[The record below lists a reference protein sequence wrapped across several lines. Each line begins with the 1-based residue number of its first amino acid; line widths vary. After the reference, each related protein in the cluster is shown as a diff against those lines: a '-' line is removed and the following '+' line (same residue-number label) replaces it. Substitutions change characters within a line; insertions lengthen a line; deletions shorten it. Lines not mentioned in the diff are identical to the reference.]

1 LVPVLHGDSKVI
13 TAALFDIITLFKLQ
27 SGYTPVTFLLTILF
41 SEFISIFMEI
51 AVLIFD
57 NVNALDVVGPCEVL
71 SKIPGTFIKYVAKES
86 GPKNTD
92 AQLKL
97 IADYALTDITK
108 ADILLIPGGQGLKSI
123 IDDDDIIDW
132 ITNCNKTTKW
142 TVSVCTGALL
152 LGVAGI
158 LKGLKATTHW
168 SRLPCLEDFGAKLQ
182 RKRVVIDGKV
192 ITCAGV
198 SAGIDMA
205 LTLTSLIA
213 GQTTAKAIQLALEY
227 DPAPPFD
234 AGSPDK
240 VPEEIFEMVVRKIEA
255 REQD

>member
-1 LVPVLHGDSKVI
+1 
-13 TAALFDIITLFKLQ
+13 
-27 SGYTPVTFLLTILF
+27 
-41 SEFISIFMEI
+41 M
-51 AVLIFD
+51 IFD

-71 SKIPGTFIKYVAKES
+71 SKIPNTTIKYAAKEP

-92 AQLKL
+92 AQIKL
-97 IADYALTDITK
+97 IADYSLEQIQKTDV
-108 ADILLIPGGQGLKSI
+108 LLVPGGAGLRA
-123 IDDDDIIDW
+123 IDDDPQILDW
-132 ITNCNKTTKW
+132 IRQIHKTTTW
-142 TVSVCTGALL
+142 TASVCTGAMLL
-152 LGVAGI
+152 AIAGI

-168 SRLPCLEDFGAKLQ
+168 VRLPCLEDFGAKPQ
-182 RKRVVIDGKV
+182 KERVVIDGKV
-192 ITCAGV
+192 ITSAGV

-205 LTLTSLIA
+205 LTLTSHIA
-213 GQTTAKAIQLALEY
+213 GETTAKAIQLAIEY